1 MEIELKNKI
10 AEVLEVDASIL
21 TNSKVLDELE
31 AWDSVTMLGLVVI
44 LSDDLGEP
52 VNPGEIGQFKTFGDI
67 VMFVSKNKL

>member
-1 MEIELKNKI
+1 METELKNKI

-52 VNPGEIGQFKTFGDI
+52 VNPGEMGQFKTFGDI
-67 VMFVSKNKL
+67 VMFVK